1 VNATAAAKP
10 LRVVIV
16 DDTPDLRDLLRM
28 ALESGGFD
36 VVAEA
41 GDGAEAIEVARAH
54 VPDVILLD
62 LAMPVMD
69 GLEALPTLRELC
81 PDAKIVVLSGFG
93 AAQMTR
99 RAMAAGA
106 DGYLQKGVPLRTIL
120 DYVRDVTTDDV
131 PHAPRALSVV
141 PDEPPQR
148 VEQASPPPPAESARL
163 APFGIIEV
171 ADEPMYRV
179 ISANEA
185 ATELLGRPCRPGT
198 PLYATA
204 PALASLVA
212 VHGGNGS
219 DAFEVDQLER
229 RLTAVLRR
237 AGDSLF
243 VYLDRVDESQD
254 ALRRRLASA
263 AHELR
268 SPATVIT
275 GIVDALAAGGE
286 EMDAAERRRLL
297 EAIGHQAGLLDNVAA
312 DLLTQAQAQHGNLRI
327 EAVAV
332 EPAEILRS
340 QSRELGS
347 VTVDVE
353 DARPVLADARRLEQ
367 MLHNLLNNAQK
378 YGQAPFAL
386 RVRTAPD
393 PAYVCID
400 VADRGPGVPEAFR
413 SQLFD
418 EYTRAEGTTAEGVG
432 LGLYVVRVLAEAQG
446 GSVAHTPGAA
456 GGATFTITLPAAET
470 AG

>member
-1 VNATAAAKP
+1 MNATAAAEP

-28 ALESGGFD
+28 ALESGGFN

-131 PHAPRALSVV
+131 PHAPRALTVV

-148 VEQASPPPPAESARL
+148 IEHASPPPPAESARL
-163 APFGIIEV
+163 APFGIVEV

-179 ISANEA
+179 VSANEA
-185 ATELLGRPCRPGT
+185 ANELLGRPCRPGT

-204 PALASLVA
+204 PALASLLA
-212 VHGGNGS
+212 VHGGNGT
-219 DAFEVDQLER
+219 DTFEVDQLDR

-237 AGDSLF
+237 SGDSLF
-243 VYLDRVDESQD
+243 LYLAGIDDSQD
-254 ALRRRLASA
+254 ALRRRLASI

-275 GIVDALAAGGE
+275 SIVDAILQGGE
-286 EMDAAERRRLL
+286 QMDEAERQRLL
-297 EAIGHQAGLLDNVAA
+297 EAIAHQAGLLDNVAG
-312 DLLTQAQAQHGNLRI
+312 DLLTQAQAEHGNLRI
-327 EAVAV
+327 ETVDV

-340 QSRELGS
+340 QVGDLES
-347 VTVDVE
+347 VTVEIE
-353 DARPVLADARRLEQ
+353 DTRNVLADPRRLEQ
-367 MLHNLLNNAQK
+367 MLHNLVNNAQK
-378 YGQAPFAL
+378 YGRAPFTV
-386 RVRTAPD
+386 RVRTASD
-393 PAYVCID
+393 PAYLSID
-400 VADRGPGVPEAFR
+400 VSDRGPGVPETFR
-413 SQLFD
+413 SQLFG
-418 EYTRAEGTTAEGVG
+418 EYTRAEGTSAEGVG

-446 GSVAHTPGAA
+446 GTVDHAA
-456 GGATFTITLPAAET
+456 GPDGGATFTITLPAAET
-470 AG
+470 PL